1 MTLFETSY
9 SMKSLIL
16 ILIALGLLSFS
27 VIQKYSKYCFT
38 SKAPL
43 RVVEVHDKKTT
54 NNKISTHTYTS
65 SHIQIAYI
73 YWPVPI
79 KSVIMFPIQ
88 NLDFSFFHFF
98 FFCGLNT
105 ILLTLLNF
113 QISDENKN
121 SVPLRFFGGNFPV
134 ITCDSVR
141 NIFYAGIHL
150 WWTNLNTI
158 SRLPII
164 LIVVKAVYSHPIYIW
179 WLPNNGPG
187 ATEPPENNRL
197 TPKHTLTSYRVPGPC
212 NLSLSLSMV
221 AV

>member
-1 MTLFETSY
+1 M
-9 SMKSLIL
+9 
-16 ILIALGLLSFS
+16 
-27 VIQKYSKYCFT
+27 
-38 SKAPL
+38 
-43 RVVEVHDKKTT
+43 EVHNKKIT

-73 YWPVPI
+73 AL
-79 KSVIMFPIQ
+79 SLL
-88 NLDFSFFHFF
+88 NLSLCSPSKTLIFLSFL
-98 FFCGLNT
+98 FFCGLIT

-121 SVPLRFFGGNFPV
+121 SVPSRFFGGNFPV

-164 LIVVKAVYSHPIYIW
+164 LIVVEAVYSHPIYIW

-187 ATEPPENNRL
+187 ATEPPRTIVWHQNTHQHRTGFLAPVICPSASQWSLYKWHTSPLL
-197 TPKHTLTSYRVPGPC
+197 TAGPSC
-212 NLSLSLSMV
+212 FTFYIHHLFL
-221 AV
+221 

>member
-65 SHIQIAYI
+65 SHIQIVYI
-73 YWPVPI
+73 ALSPF
-79 KSVIMFPIQ
+79 KSFIMFPIQ
-88 NLDFSFFHFF
+88 NLDFSFISI
-98 FFCGLNT
+98 FFCGLIT

-164 LIVVKAVYSHPIYIW
+164 LIVLKAVYSHPIYIW

-187 ATEPPENNRL
+187 ATEPPRTIVWHHN
-197 TPKHTLTSYRVPGPC
+197 TH
-212 NLSLSLSMV
+212 
-221 AV
+221 